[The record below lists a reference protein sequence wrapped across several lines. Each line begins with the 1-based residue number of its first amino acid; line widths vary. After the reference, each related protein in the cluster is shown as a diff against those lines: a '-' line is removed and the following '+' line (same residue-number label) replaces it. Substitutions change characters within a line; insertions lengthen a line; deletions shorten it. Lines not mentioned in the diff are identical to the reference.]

1 MPARLEIRQQAV
13 DQPAD
18 LPNENQVRYEVSAVP
33 LQQSL
38 PYSDKQ
44 PMILSNFNGG
54 NEQDIA
60 CRKAC
65 HCLVSSRQPIAETR
79 TRLHNLDARQ
89 SPAGLRSKLDKSSS

>member
-1 MPARLEIRQQAV
+1 RLEILQQAV
-13 DQPAD
+13 NQPAD
-18 LPNENQVRYEVSAVP
+18 LSSENQVRYEASAVP

-44 PMILSNFNGG
+44 PMILSGFNGG

-65 HCLVSSRQPIAETR
+65 LCLLTVREHGAQTR
-79 TRLHNLDARQ
+79 SQLQSLDPRQ
-89 SPAGLRSKLDKSSS
+89 SPPGPDTEPHTTSSC